1 MQRPSKEQL
10 EILANPRNYKT
21 PKSTSTGRTD
31 QGKLKTQL
39 DWRRAAYFALVRLE
53 LEKRG
58 HEIETHQTH
67 RFPTTINSYF
77 PATIDGYSLTI
88 SIRAEKTGYFG
99 YNGKLRAVVG
109 DYGQK
114 VQLPEGKSG
123 IKITKMVKVIE
134 DEVNCKKA
142 SKEINAKREANRE
155 TSSGIIGRIA
165 EKQGLSCDTGLGQN
179 RIWASDS
186 NGVNVLPSHQHAD
199 KVRVELTQT
208 LTEEQANQLI
218 ALVQSWKK

>member
-31 QGKLKTQL
+31 QRKLKTQL
-39 DWRRAAYFALVRLE
+39 DWRRAAYFTLVRLE

-58 HEIETHQTH
+58 HEIETH
-67 RFPTTINSYF
+67 RFFPTTINSYF
-77 PATIDGYSLTI
+77 PATIDGCSLTI
-88 SIRAEKTGYFG
+88 SIRAERTGYLG

-134 DEVNCKKA
+134 DEVNRKKV

-199 KVRVELTQT
+199 KVQVELKQT